1 MGLVAIGPR
10 AIATAILAGGVLLS
24 AAVPVTPERAPLVKQ
39 GFVVLA
45 GDFHVHS
52 FPGDGALPPWELARE
67 ARRRGLDVIGLTNHN
82 AMLSWRVAQLLAP
95 LTGTDGAMLI
105 QGQEL
110 TAVGYH
116 IAAIGVDRTIAWRQ
130 PAASAVAA
138 IHAAGGV
145 AIAAHPTTKSQRGYD
160 DAALDALDGV
170 EAAHPAMHTRD
181 EHRRA
186 FAAFYERATRRH
198 PGIAAIGSSDFH
210 SFAPLGL
217 CRTFVFA
224 RSATSAG
231 VLDAIRAGST
241 AACDGRGH
249 AYGPAHLVELIR
261 AECLAAARSPM
272 DNASW
277 IHRVATAAVWLALCA
292 LVLLG
297 PGFEAGLE

>member
-10 AIATAILAGGVLLS
+10 AIAAAVLAGGVLLS
-24 AAVPVTPERAPLVKQ
+24 ASIPATPHRAPLMKE

-82 AMLSWRVAQLLAP
+82 AMLSYRVSQLLAP

-130 PAASAVAA
+130 PAAAAVAA

-145 AIAAHPTTKSQRGYD
+145 AIAAHPTRKSQRAFD
-160 DAALDALDGV
+160 DAAVDALDGV

-217 CRTFVFA
+217 CRTYVFA

-241 AACDGRGH
+241 AACDGRGQ

-261 AECLAAARSPM
+261 DECLAAARPPIDS
-272 DNASW
+272 ASW
-277 IHRVATAAVWLALCA
+277 THRIATAAVWLALFA
-292 LVLLG
+292 LVVLG